1 MSLFR
6 RAAGAY
12 LLDRLV
18 RGGARRSRAPRGWGG
33 GHPSYYARRRRP
45 QRRSGFGFWG
55 PFPSYSRR
63 TRRGSQVRV
72 SGCCLPIPLTFAVAA
87 GLAGRAA
94 RRRP

>member
-6 RAAGAY
+6 RALGAY
-12 LLDRLV
+12 LLDRMA
-18 RGGARRSRAPRGWGG
+18 RGGAGRRPPSRGWGYG
-33 GHPSYYARRRRP
+33 YQRPRHRP
-45 QRRSGFGFWG
+45 QRSGFGFWG

-72 SGCCLPIPLTFAVAA
+72 SGCCLPIPLTFALGA

-94 RRRP
+94 RRRS